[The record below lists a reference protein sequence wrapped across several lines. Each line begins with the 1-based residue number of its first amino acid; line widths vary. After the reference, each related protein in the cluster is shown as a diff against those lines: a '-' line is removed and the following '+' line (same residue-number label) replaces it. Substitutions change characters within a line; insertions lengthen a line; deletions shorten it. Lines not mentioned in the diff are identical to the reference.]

1 MTAAASVLDQEFAP
15 VGLGEVEPELSRHM
29 KMTLGAGEAPII
41 QARMSNLVIFCAD
54 MEQAEKIAAQVP
66 AIVMTHPAR
75 VLLLV
80 AGAGADSTGI
90 SAGIRVQE
98 HRAEAKRICSEQ
110 VILRASDQAVDRL
123 PFAVRSL
130 LIGDLPTNVWW
141 ASLQP
146 PALAGPLLYDLC
158 EHAQQ
163 LIYDST
169 GWLEPPRAVAA
180 TAPWLARFDRDTTR
194 GRWRVASDLNWRRL
208 KYWRRL
214 LSQELDPASA
224 PGAVE
229 SISEILLEHGPHAV
243 VQAWE
248 LLGWLASC
256 LGWRVQAARLQP
268 NVEIYWDVL
277 ATHGRLRARIRRL
290 AEGPAEV
297 RRIRIA
303 CTLDGKPTALECSI
317 KDERFLAVQP
327 EGVPAATR
335 TMAFQR
341 ASVAEL
347 VSRQLSDR
355 EPDPVFRQSV
365 EVAQVFAQSLL
376 R

>member
-1 MTAAASVLDQEFAP
+1 MTASASLDQQFAP
-15 VGLGEVEPELSRHM
+15 VGLADVESELARR
-29 KMTLGAGEAPII
+29 LRAAAGAGEAPVI
-41 QARMSNLVIFCAD
+41 QARMSNLVIFCVGD
-54 MEQAEKIAAQVP
+54 QQAEQIAARIP
-66 AIVMTHPAR
+66 AVVVFHPAR

-80 AGAGADSTGI
+80 AGTDATGRGV

-98 HRAEAKRICSEQ
+98 HEADSKWICSEQ
-110 VILRASDQAVDRL
+110 VLLRAGEQAADRL

-141 ASLQP
+141 ATQQP
-146 PALAGPLLYDLC
+146 PAFAGPLLYDLS

-180 TAPWLARFDRDTTR
+180 IAPWLGRFDRDVTQ

-208 KYWRRL
+208 KHWRRL
-214 LSQELDPASA
+214 LSQALDPASA
-224 PGAVE
+224 PAAID
-229 SISEILLEHGPHAV
+229 SITELQVEHGPHAV

-248 LLGWLASC
+248 LVGWLASC

-268 NVEIYWDVL
+268 NVEISWDVNSS
-277 ATHGRLRARIRRL
+277 HGRLRVRICRL
-290 AEGPAEV
+290 AEGPPEV

-303 CTLDGKPTALECSI
+303 CTLDGKPGALECSVQ
-317 KDERFLAVQP
+317 DESLLAVVP
-327 EGVPAATR
+327 EGVPGTAR
-335 TMAFQR
+335 TVAFQR

-347 VSRQLSDR
+347 LSRQLSDR
-355 EPDPVFRQSV
+355 EPDPIFRQSM
-365 EVAQVFAQSLL
+365 EVAQVFAHSLS